1 MTANSEVGV
10 IEFHTREAASLRS
23 TTREQSIDAL
33 RFWLVQ
39 EKRDDI
45 TNENLQDEWM
55 LHGREGKSMNA
66 TWATEPAKSGYGCAT
81 ELLILCCYTML
92 ACMYGVF
99 TPHLLAPSGVRL
111 QCNNYQNYYQCASKA
126 FGLLL

>member
-66 TWATEPAKSGYGCAT
+66 TWATEPAKSG
-81 ELLILCCYTML
+81 
-92 ACMYGVF
+92 
-99 TPHLLAPSGVRL
+99 
-111 QCNNYQNYYQCASKA
+111 CNNYQNYYQCASKA